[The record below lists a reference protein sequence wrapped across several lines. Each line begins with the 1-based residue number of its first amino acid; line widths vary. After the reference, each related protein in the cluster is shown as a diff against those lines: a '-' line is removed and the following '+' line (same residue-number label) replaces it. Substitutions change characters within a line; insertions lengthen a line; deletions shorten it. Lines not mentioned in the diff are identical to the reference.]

1 MSPSKGQA
9 TSAHSLSST
18 CSLVS
23 VSFLCLLLLFPY
35 PLSLQRSVRF
45 REVSHTPH
53 CLTATKKKRDI
64 HGASVLRHRIVT
76 GPCFVYVCLFLKNY
90 KPDTKRMTREVFLLS
105 PCHVS
110 SLSPA
115 SRGIPLC
122 CRWASARSGTQGLGK
137 ERSTWWNLLH
147 LLNKCNLN
155 LVMHFTILI
164 LKRNLETI
172 SFPISLARTPVYGR
186 QNLSLEPARPL
197 CELVSCE
204 HNTEP
209 MEEHR
214 SSD

>member
-1 MSPSKGQA
+1 MGLQSWDTGLWQV
-9 TSAHSLSST
+9 LVLYMFV
-18 CSLVS
+18 CSLKTPKLQARHKKECHAK
-23 VSFLCLLLLFPY
+23 FFF
-35 PLSLQRSVRF
+35 SL
-45 REVSHTPH
+45 
-53 CLTATKKKRDI
+53 
-64 HGASVLRHRIVT
+64 
-76 GPCFVYVCLFLKNY
+76 
-90 KPDTKRMTREVFLLS
+90 

-115 SRGIPLC
+115 CRGVPLC

-186 QNLSLEPARPL
+186 QNLSLEPASPL